1 MADQARIEAEIARLR
16 HLGLEELREEWQR
29 QMRLPPPPCFKS
41 ALLFRALAYQLQVKA
56 FGGLDRATERLLDRL
71 ADAQDPTAVL
81 ASLRQRRIKPGT
93 EFIREWE
100 GTIHRVVVVE
110 GGYAYLGQTYRSLS
124 EIARLITGT
133 NWNGPRFFGLRDKGR
148 QAARSAPNPKQRPRG
163 RPPGRRSGES
173 GRASGGR
180 PPMKPPGRALR
191 CAIYTRSLD
200 RAWARAGVQLARC
213 PARGGRGL
221 HQDPGA

>member
-1 MADQARIEAEIARLR
+1 MADLARIETEIARLR
-16 HLGLEELREEWQR
+16 NLGLEELRAEWQR

-93 EFIREWE
+93 EFIREWA
-100 GTIHRVVVVE
+100 GTAHRVVVTE
-110 GGYAYLGQTYRSLS
+110 GGFAYAGQTYTSLS

-133 NWNGPRFFGLRDKGR
+133 NWNGPRFFGLRQQK
-148 QAARSAPNPKQRPRG
+148 RPGDPGIVRTVEKPRRG
-163 RPPGRRSGES
+163 RPPGRCRD
-173 GRASGGR
+173 GRLQHQPGGV
-180 PPMKPPGRALR
+180 
-191 CAIYTRSLD
+191 S
-200 RAWARAGVQLARC
+200 
-213 PARGGRGL
+213 
-221 HQDPGA
+221 